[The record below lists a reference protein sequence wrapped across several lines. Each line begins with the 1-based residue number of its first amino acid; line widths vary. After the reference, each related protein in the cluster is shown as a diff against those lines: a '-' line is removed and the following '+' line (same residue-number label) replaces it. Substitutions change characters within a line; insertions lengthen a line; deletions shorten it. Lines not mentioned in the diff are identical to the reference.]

1 VFYDVFVLVQSNGEI
16 FFEARDLGNQ
26 EVRARAYIPDEGEF
40 PKMPRG
46 LNGIQEGETPLAA
59 IESMRQ
65 HLIDVKSL
73 ARRQSAV
80 I

>member
-1 VFYDVFVLVQSNGEI
+1 VFYDVFVLIQRNGEI

-26 EVRARAYIPDEGEF
+26 EVLARAYIPD
-40 PKMPRG
+40 
-46 LNGIQEGETPLAA
+46 EGETPLAA